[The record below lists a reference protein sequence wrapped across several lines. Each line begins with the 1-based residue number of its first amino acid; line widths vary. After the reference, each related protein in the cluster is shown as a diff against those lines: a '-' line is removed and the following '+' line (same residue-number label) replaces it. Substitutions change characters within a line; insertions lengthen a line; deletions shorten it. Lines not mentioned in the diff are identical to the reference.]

1 MKNASMYVNLFSF
14 LNILSMLIFN
24 VPFESLD
31 RIAVSAFTM
40 PLLYYSLNMQ
50 YVILL
55 FFCVRSAG
63 DNMRGTTRGTTSKMY
78 NVYTM
83 CVCVRSGQIF
93 FNFILNFDIITMK
106 LFVKCR
112 AG

>member
-1 MKNASMYVNLFSF
+1 
-14 LNILSMLIFN
+14 
-24 VPFESLD
+24 
-31 RIAVSAFTM
+31 
-40 PLLYYSLNMQ
+40 
-50 YVILL
+50 
-55 FFCVRSAG
+55 
-63 DNMRGTTRGTTSKMY
+63 MRGTTRGTTLKMY

-106 LFVKCR
+106 LLVKCR